1 MAKKISCP
9 QCDQKFKTETG
20 RDWHIDHIPILPKQS
35 TGLISQTGT
44 MSLATGK
51 IKAQSAGQAG
61 LQQELLR
68 IKNLQNR
75 VDNIEEG
82 LNCRLDTGLK
92 RAIWLSERVSALE
105 ENCPNIHRTE
115 SG

>member
-9 QCDQKFKTETG
+9 QCDQKFKTET
-20 RDWHIDHIPILPKQS
+20 
-35 TGLISQTGT
+35 
-44 MSLATGK
+44 ATGK